1 MTSGISAV
9 MTLPCSSLPKNK
21 PEHCPL
27 LPFIRCIKTVMGKL
41 SRKIQKSFLYL
52 MRVFPLWF
60 TQADYSK
67 AFLEAHREA
76 ITLHKAAKAAF
87 DEAGLQKLPKV
98 KELDAEFAELLTK

>member
-1 MTSGISAV
+1 
-9 MTLPCSSLPKNK
+9 
-21 PEHCPL
+21 
-27 LPFIRCIKTVMGKL
+27 MGKL

-52 MRVFPLWF
+52 IRV
-60 TQADYSK
+60 
-67 AFLEAHREA
+67 FLEAHREA

>member
-1 MTSGISAV
+1 
-9 MTLPCSSLPKNK
+9 
-21 PEHCPL
+21 
-27 LPFIRCIKTVMGKL
+27 MGKL

-52 MRVFPLWF
+52 IRVFPLWF

-87 DEAGLQKLPKV
+87 DEAGLQKV

>member
-1 MTSGISAV
+1 
-9 MTLPCSSLPKNK
+9 
-21 PEHCPL
+21 
-27 LPFIRCIKTVMGKL
+27 MGKL

-52 MRVFPLWF
+52 IRVFPLWF

-87 DEAGLQKLPKV
+87 DEAGL
-98 KELDAEFAELLTK
+98 